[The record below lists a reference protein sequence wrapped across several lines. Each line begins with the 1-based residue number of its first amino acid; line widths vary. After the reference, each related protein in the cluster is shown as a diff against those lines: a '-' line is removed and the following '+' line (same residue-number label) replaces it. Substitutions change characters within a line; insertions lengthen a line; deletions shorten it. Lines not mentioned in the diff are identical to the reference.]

1 MAIFHLMPAGEF
13 SADIADGSESD
24 VLLVQGARPT
34 VRLVG
39 VAGTGRAVQYSTSPE
54 AKIWADTAAWT
65 DGPDG
70 VVTGDLTTRVL
81 GAITALRLSPTGGA
95 GTWEVVA

>member
-1 MAIFHLMPAGEF
+1 MAIELLTREF
-13 SADIADGSESD
+13 TEDVADGAEST
-24 VLLVQGARPT
+24 VLLIRPKDLPT
-34 VRLVG
+34 VRLLG
-39 VAGTGRAVQYSTSPE
+39 VSGTGRAVQYTTSPE
-54 AKIWADTAAWT
+54 AEVRDGTADW
-65 DGPDG
+65 DDWPDG